1 MKIINIRFRKLRV
14 GSFNAQRGS
23 VSLEIFFNDGMEKQ
37 ITRTTIIDDPQA
49 LAHSIV
55 DEIKDMEK
63 NIHYEFDDNSALQSY
78 VSVLIQNE
86 DIAIENIVRFLSQ
99 VSHRVKIILS
109 SKLAEGY
116 LDRIKELNR
125 MSIDI

>member
-1 MKIINIRFRKLRV
+1 MKVINVRFRKLRV
-14 GSFNAQRGS
+14 SSFNAQRGS

-37 ITRTTIIDDPQA
+37 VTRTTIIDDPQA

-55 DEIKDMEK
+55 DEIKDMER
-63 NIHYEFDDNSALQSY
+63 NIHYEFDDDSALQSY
-78 VSVLIQNE
+78 VSILIQDE

-99 VSHRVKIILS
+99 VSHRVKIIMS

-116 LDRIKELNR
+116 IDRIKELNR
-125 MSIDI
+125 MSMDI